1 MSALASA
8 QTSVRAP
15 GRVLVTGAA
24 GALGRSVVAR
34 FLAGGA
40 AVLAVDHD
48 AAQLSRLAAE
58 LAPLALSG
66 ELAVHPADLADS
78 AAVAALFEQA
88 AAAGLLQGVPAVVH
102 LVGGF
107 RFARLAD
114 LSDRDWSYL
123 VTLNLE
129 TTFRVFRETAR
140 LFERAGAAGAA
151 GVGALV
157 AVSAPAALLGEAGVG
172 GYAAAKAGV
181 LRLVE
186 SLAREIAPF
195 GGRANAVLPGTMDTP
210 GNRAAM
216 PEADPSKWVTPEAVA
231 EVIHFLT
238 TPAAAAV
245 NGAAVRVP
253 GPNP

>member
-1 MSALASA
+1 MSTLAGA
-8 QTSVRAP
+8 QARV
-15 GRVLVTGAA
+15 RVLVTGAA

-58 LAPLALSG
+58 LAPLAPSG

-88 AAAGLLQGVPAVVH
+88 AAAGPLPAVVH

-107 RFARLAD
+107 RFARFAD

-123 VTLNLE
+123 MTLNLE
-129 TTFRVFRETAR
+129 TTFRVFREAAR
-140 LFERAGAAGAA
+140 AFERAGGGA
-151 GVGALV
+151 VV

-172 GYAAAKAGV
+172 GYAATKAGV
-181 LRLVE
+181 LRMVE

-210 GNRAAM
+210 ANRAAM
-216 PEADPSKWVTPEAVA
+216 PEADPTKWVTPEAVA

-253 GPNP
+253 GPKP